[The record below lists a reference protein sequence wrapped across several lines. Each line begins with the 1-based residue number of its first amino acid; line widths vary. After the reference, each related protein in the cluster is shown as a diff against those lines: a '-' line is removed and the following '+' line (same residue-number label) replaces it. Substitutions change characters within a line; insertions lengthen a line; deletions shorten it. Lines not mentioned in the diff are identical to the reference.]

1 VSNAVVVNSLAAC
14 SSRRIE
20 GIELFSNPLPECVS
34 SFADTVVS
42 ESNKNS
48 ELIEKAASS
57 QESTTKYQE
66 DDSADSETRNANT
79 NTSERSPAAGS
90 IPVQQQQQAGQR
102 SRGRDRSSQDSG
114 GGWTP
119 HRRLNFIVYIILV
132 SGAFLVLDREYG
144 GILTVWLRMHFPREA
159 ATLGFKVHRGV

>member
-1 VSNAVVVNSLAAC
+1 VVVDDQIE
-14 SSRRIE
+14 SSYFLILLLNVYR
-20 GIELFSNPLPECVS
+20 L
-34 SFADTVVS
+34 FADTVVP
-42 ESNKNS
+42 ESNKLDDGS
-48 ELIEKAASS
+48 ERIDKAASS
-57 QESTTKYQE
+57 QESNTIDPE
-66 DDSADSETRNANT
+66 DEAADAATRNDNT
-79 NTSERSPAAGS
+79 NMSERPPAAES
-90 IPVQQQQQAGQR
+90 IPEQQHAGQR

-159 ATLGFKVHRGV
+159 ATLGFKVHR